1 MGFKQLL
8 LSSGV
13 VNFTEAQGRS
23 KHTTENAVGVAGVQV
38 TIGVSVFLPLIY
50 SAVSCISFVV
60 VSIPNPNPNT
70 QVELDNKGTLTNQ
83 SLTLLNAVSS
93 IN

>member
-50 SAVSCISFVV
+50 S
-60 VSIPNPNPNT
+60 
-70 QVELDNKGTLTNQ
+70 KGSPFLTLT
-83 SLTLLNAVSS
+83 LTRR
-93 IN
+93 